1 MTVQKFKPR
10 GSATEEQQ
18 SGDILSP
25 SNEQLDNEKD
35 QSGQICYRGALQD
48 SENLLG
54 RVLAGKLVH
63 LTIIKSASNES
74 KSFSS
79 GFRVSLSSS
88 SSSVRF
94 RIREINTPARP
105 GRIGENIPSVA
116 HRSRFR

>member
-1 MTVQKFKPR
+1 MQKFKPR
-10 GSATEEQQ
+10 GSAAEEQQ

-25 SNEQLDNEKD
+25 SNEQLDNEKE

-63 LTIIKSASNES
+63 LRVIKSASNES

-88 SSSVRF
+88 ARF